1 MAGIPRELAV
11 HAHEAVLDVEDDGGA
26 AAPGASITV
35 ELCGHWQHEG
45 SCRWPHSTSVVSLVD
60 RVLTVR
66 VLYAACPPDLPEV
79 RARIAAGLDRGELA
93 GPDGRLHRWRVRRA
107 GASQLLESE
116 AAVVRA
122 LLGLDA
128 GG

>member
-1 MAGIPRELAV
+1 MTGVPRELAV
-11 HAHEAVLDVEDDGGA
+11 HAHEAVLDLEDDDGA
-26 AAPGASITV
+26 AAPGASVTV

-45 SCRWPHSTSVVSLVD
+45 PCRWPHSTSVVSLVD

-66 VLYAACPPDLPEV
+66 VLYAASPPDLPEV
-79 RARIAAGLDRGELA
+79 RARIAAGLDRGGLE
-93 GPDGRLHRWRVRRA
+93 GPDGRLHRWRVRWA
-107 GASQLLESE
+107 AASRLLECE
-116 AAVVRA
+116 APVVRA